1 MFDNTHYDNR
11 LSVCVLVLL
20 LALLGMTLS
29 LISNAAEDSDEL
41 KQRSMEAFKQFDAM
55 TEDQRNSVI
64 KNMSNT
70 DMNMVM
76 MGAAQINNE
85 VNETIETMAPP
96 NTDMASIYELR
107 SGNFTNSENISK
119 VSGISRILSV
129 NDIEFL
135 RFEHFNITNGPE
147 LHVYFTNNGDL
158 VNSKDLGLLKGNIG
172 PQNYFLGNIAN
183 QYDTVVI
190 ASKPF
195 KMEYAKA
202 TLEP

>member
-1 MFDNTHYDNR
+1 MFENTHHDR
-11 LSVCVLVLL
+11 LSVYVLVLL
-20 LALLGMTLS
+20 LALLGITLS
-29 LISNAAEDSDEL
+29 LHSNAEDSDEF
-41 KQRSMEAFKQFDAM
+41 KQRSMEAFKQFNAM
-55 TEDQRNSVI
+55 TEDQRNLAV

-85 VNETIETMAPP
+85 VNETIQAMVPP
-96 NTDMASIYELR
+96 NTDMASIYEIR
-107 SGNFTNSENISK
+107 SGNFTNSGNMSK

-129 NDIEFL
+129 NNNEFL

-195 KMEYAKA
+195 KMVYAKA
-202 TLEP
+202 TLAP